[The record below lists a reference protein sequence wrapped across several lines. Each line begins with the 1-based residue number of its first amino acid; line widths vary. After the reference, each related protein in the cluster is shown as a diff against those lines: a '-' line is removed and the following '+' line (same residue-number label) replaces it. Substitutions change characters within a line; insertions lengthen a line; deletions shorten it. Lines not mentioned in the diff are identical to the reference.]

1 MGSGLMSASPCWFEL
16 SDCPDS
22 AGDTK
27 GRRGQDQSVPR
38 TPSKQLPL
46 QPCKHLHST
55 LSSEGSSLGT
65 PEERKKE
72 VLWTPETPEPA
83 PSRWRGVLG
92 TVGRLAAVR
101 ASTHQIPVAPQCDSQ
116 HGLWTLPH
124 VPGGRVGP
132 GRVAAAED
140 QGEDDT
146 HERSQRS
153 PLCTA
158 GMNPRVPPPP
168 LGSSSQGSSPF
179 LLSLH

>member
-1 MGSGLMSASPCWFEL
+1 M
-16 SDCPDS
+16 DT
-22 AGDTK
+22 GDTGASSFSVAGCPGHCGEF
-27 GRRGQDQSVPR
+27 GRSPG
-38 TPSKQLPL
+38 
-46 QPCKHLHST
+46 
-55 LSSEGSSLGT
+55 
-65 PEERKKE
+65 
-72 VLWTPETPEPA
+72 
-83 PSRWRGVLG
+83 
-92 TVGRLAAVR
+92 
-101 ASTHQIPVAPQCDSQ
+101 HQIPVAPQCDSQ

-132 GRVAAAED
+132 GRLAAAED